1 MTVNI
6 YDVKFTIVVSESAP
20 EEDIIDWLRAKLADV
35 DGIRANNSLINE
47 ELIGRSITIN
57 KFEVH
62 P

>member
-1 MTVNI
+1 
-6 YDVKFTIVVSESAP
+6 
-20 EEDIIDWLRAKLADV
+20 LRAKLADV